1 MKDRS
6 RVTYALWIL
15 FAINTL
21 NFFDRNIA
29 GVVTEPI
36 RKEFNLSDTSIAFLS
51 TVFTLMYAAV
61 GVPIGRLTDK
71 ATRTRILA
79 GGVFIWSLFTAGGGL
94 ARNYFQML
102 VARLG
107 VGVGECTC
115 APASTSLIGD
125 LFPASKRAKALAI
138 FMMGLPV
145 GIVLSNVV
153 SGPITQ
159 QYGWR
164 DAYFVAGIPGLLCL
178 LAIFLMHEPKR
189 GGTEIYDIGSRKRE
203 GSPYMLVLSIPT
215 MWWIIASGALHNFN
229 MYALGQFLIPLLIRF
244 HGQGIA
250 DASRMSAIVYGA
262 SGIPGLLIG
271 GLVGDA
277 IMKRRVNGRLL
288 VGAIAVAASVPFMF
302 LGLSSGKGQLLEFT
316 IFIGLGIGTMYAYY
330 STVYST
336 IQDVIEPSLRG
347 TAMSLYFFAMY
358 VLGASFGPVGTGF
371 ASDYFTKR
379 AAAAAGVSEVT
390 QRALEPFRGEGLHYA
405 MYIVPVLGVLLA
417 LVLIAAS
424 RTVTKDVEK
433 LRVWMRECAEEQQ
446 VAEAAKGLG

>member
-6 RVTYALWIL
+6 RVTYALWVL

-36 RKEFNLSDTSIAFLS
+36 RKEFNLSDTGIAFLS
-51 TVFTLMYAAV
+51 TVFTLMYAAL
-61 GVPIGRLTDK
+61 GVPLGRLTDK
-71 ATRTRILA
+71 ANRIRILA
-79 GGVFIWSLFTAGGGL
+79 GGVFVWSLFTAAAGL

-159 QYGWR
+159 RFGWR
-164 DAYFVAGIPGLLCL
+164 DAYYVAGIPGIICV
-178 LAIFLMHEPKR
+178 LAILLMHEPKR
-189 GGTEIYDIGSRKRE
+189 GGTEVHDVGSRKRE
-203 GSPYMLVLSIPT
+203 GSPFMLVLSIPT
-215 MWWIIASGALHNFN
+215 MWWLIASGALHNFN
-229 MYALGQFLIPLLIRF
+229 MYALGQFLVPLLIRF
-244 HGQGIA
+244 HGMNISG
-250 DASRMSAIVYGA
+250 ASRLSAIVYGA

-271 GLVGDA
+271 GIVGDA
-277 IMKRRVNGRLL
+277 IMKRRINGRLL
-288 VGAIAVAASVPFMF
+288 VGAIGIVASVPFMF
-302 LGLSSGKGQLLEFT
+302 LGLSSGKGELVRFSV
-316 IFIGLGIGTMYAYY
+316 FIGLGIGVMYAYY

-347 TAMSLYFFAMY
+347 TAMALYFFAMY

-371 ASDYFTKR
+371 ASDYFTSR
-379 AAAAAGVSEVT
+379 AAVAAGVTSRT
-390 QRALEPFRGEGLHYA
+390 QQALEPFKAEGLHYA
-405 MYIVPVLGVLLA
+405 MYIVPILGVLLA
-417 LVLIAAS
+417 LVLVAAS
-424 RTVTKDVEK
+424 RTVTKDVER
-433 LRVWMRECAEEQQ
+433 LREWMRECAAEQP
-446 VAEAAKGLG
+446 VV